1 MPLMARIR
9 TIKPTFWGD
18 DKVAKLTRD
27 ERLLF
32 LGLVSMADDEGR
44 FLASNAA
51 VAGFVFPN
59 DELSPARIG
68 RWMKHLDAVGLIR
81 VYDVG
86 SVRYGV
92 LPKFTTHQVINRKT
106 KSVLPEPPPETLL

>member
-1 MPLMARIR
+1 VARIR
-9 TIKPTFWGD
+9 TIKPSFWGD
-18 DKVAKLTRD
+18 DKVARLTRD

-32 LGLVSMADDEGR
+32 LGLVSMADDDGR

-59 DELSPARIG
+59 DDLTPSRIS
-68 RWMKHLDAVGLIR
+68 RWMKRLDAIGLIR

-86 SVRYGV
+86 GVKYGS
-92 LPKFTTHQVINRKT
+92 LPNFCRHQVINRKT
-106 KSVLPEPPPETLL
+106 NSVLPEPPQETLL